1 MRDEMLGAVVRRAIE
16 HPEFRQRLM
25 EDPRAAL
32 EAHGFAL
39 EEEDFREIE
48 KLRAEGGQDVEQKLV
63 SMAEKFGVNPR
74 PEK

>member
-25 EDPRAAL
+25 DDPRGAL

-39 EEEDFREIE
+39 EEDDFRQIE
-48 KLRAEGGQDVEQKLV
+48 QLRSGGGEDVEQKLV
-63 SMAEKFGVNPR
+63 SMAEKFGIEAKPR
-74 PEK
+74 G

>member
-48 KLRAEGGQDVEQKLV
+48 NLRAEGGQDVEQKLV

>member
-25 EDPRAAL
+25 EDPRGAL

-39 EEEDFREIE
+39 EDDDFQQIE
-48 KLRAEGGQDVEQKLV
+48 QLRSGGGQDVEQKLV
-63 SMAEKFGVNPR
+63 SMAEKFGIEPKPR
-74 PEK
+74 A